1 MSYNANHYD
10 ARADEDI
17 VDVLTAISVVSKR
30 LASNLTIARQQS
42 KFREEENHMSRM
54 SDMAQTIEE
63 LRSAA
68 AAISDAAD
76 WLTKVFSSEPQA
88 EDAPAS
94 PPEPEL
100 TLEQVRAVLADKSR
114 QGHTAE
120 IRALLQKYG
129 ASKLSQIDPAHY
141 KALLAEAEVLT
152 NGS

>member
-1 MSYNANHYD
+1 
-10 ARADEDI
+10 
-17 VDVLTAISVVSKR
+17 
-30 LASNLTIARQQS
+30 
-42 KFREEENHMSRM
+42 MSRM
-54 SDMAQTIEE
+54 SDMAQTIEG

-76 WLTKVFSSEPQA
+76 WLTKMFSGEPQA
-88 EDAPAS
+88 EDAPAAS

>member
-1 MSYNANHYD
+1 
-10 ARADEDI
+10 
-17 VDVLTAISVVSKR
+17 
-30 LASNLTIARQQS
+30 
-42 KFREEENHMSRM
+42 MSRM
-54 SDMAQTIEE
+54 SEMAQTIGE

-76 WLTKVFSSEPQA
+76 WLTTMFSREPQVA
-88 EDAPAS
+88 DSPAS

-129 ASKLSQIDPAHY
+129 AAKLSQIDPAHY
-141 KALLAEAEVLT
+141 KALLADAEVLT
-152 NGS
+152 DAT